1 MIWSTVYE
9 TGDQSNDGICV
20 GEYAMHEVTEKTT
33 SKSIDKGLILVD
45 DEFQAV
51 AFLAKSLSDENR
63 LKILLCIS
71 RGKKAVGSI
80 VEELGL
86 SQPLVSHH
94 LKELKRS
101 LLVKIERSGPFIY
114 YEVSNPR
121 ILAAVGSLRSI
132 AKDLLASRTT
142 F

>member
-1 MIWSTVYE
+1 MGKVAERKLLKRATAA
-9 TGDQSNDGICV
+9 Q
-20 GEYAMHEVTEKTT
+20 GEALRVVEVSRGQALLAAEH
-33 SKSIDKGLILVD
+33 
-45 DEFQAV
+45 FQIV

-63 LKILLCIS
+63 LRILGCVS
-71 RGKKAVGSI
+71 HGKKSVSSI

-114 YEVSNPR
+114 YELADLR
-121 ILAAVGSLRSI
+121 IMDVARMLSEVAGDLLSLR
-132 AKDLLASRTT
+132 KT

>member
-1 MIWSTVYE
+1 MGETAVRKPVGKVYP
-9 TGDQSNDGICV
+9 Q
-20 GEYAMHEVTEKTT
+20 EKT
-33 SKSIDKGLILVD
+33 KAHSIEYSSEEPLSG
-45 DEFQAV
+45 DEHFQSV

-63 LKILLCIS
+63 LRILLLLS
-71 RGKKAVGSI
+71 SGKKSVSRI

-101 LLVKIERSGPFIY
+101 LLVNIERSGPFIY
-114 YEVSNPR
+114 YELSDAR
-121 ILAAVGSLRSI
+121 ILDVVGLLSTVAS
-132 AKDLLASRTT
+132 DLLSSRKS

>member
-1 MIWSTVYE
+1 VKI
-9 TGDQSNDGICV
+9 GGSNVKAAKRESLGNSDV
-20 GEYAMHEVTEKTT
+20 TQENENYPTEQEAMV
-33 SKSIDKGLILVD
+33 LL
-45 DEFQAV
+45 DEHFQTV

-63 LKILLCIS
+63 LRILLTVS
-71 RGKKAVGSI
+71 NGKKSVSSI

-101 LLVKIERSGPFIY
+101 LLVKIERNGPFVY
-114 YEVSNPR
+114 YELVDPR
-121 ILAAVGSLRSI
+121 ILDVIRTLSI
-132 AKDLLASRTT
+132 VATDLLTARTT